1 MKSSQR
7 MNPYDNETL
16 RDVARRL
23 SDLGVREDDE
33 DLFRDVARQWTM
45 VIPDNLD
52 STPLTSTGEDR
63 QNRE

>member
-16 RDVARRL
+16 RDVALRL

-33 DLFRDVARQWTM
+33 DLIRDVARQWTM

-52 STPLTSTGEDR
+52 STSLNSTGEDN

>member
-16 RDVARRL
+16 RDVVRRL
-23 SDLGVREDDE
+23 SELGVREDDE
-33 DLFRDVARQWTM
+33 DLIRDVARQWTM

-52 STPLTSTGEDR
+52 SIPLTSTCEDD